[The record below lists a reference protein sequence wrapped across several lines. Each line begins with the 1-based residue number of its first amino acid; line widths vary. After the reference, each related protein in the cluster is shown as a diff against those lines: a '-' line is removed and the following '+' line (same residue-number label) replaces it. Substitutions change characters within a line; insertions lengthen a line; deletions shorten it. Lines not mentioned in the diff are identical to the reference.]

1 MTSLDI
7 QARTTSPL
15 RKGLVNL
22 PGATPQAAALTQ
34 RLLQQDFVKHHCF
47 FNEQGFHNH
56 LPHHLLSVLDLG
68 GSAHLLQS
76 IYDTEAAA
84 QRPATLGKSGVE
96 VPLITEENWTAH
108 LGKEIA
114 YAGYLQFFSDEIAEH
129 GAEATVERFV
139 FSPEANGNGS
149 ITLARLGSAVFHP
162 WIQLALGLEFKQ
174 DFLVAAGLSLIAMTE
189 PAFPDLLAD
198 TSSGLPSVTYTTNK
212 SLTLH
217 ELFEEVYAS
226 DALEPGPYDP
236 EVIFG
241 HHAQKFK
248 SHSEALSTVLEI
260 SKRWKFPPTDDAPAF
275 NAALEQKRKEA
286 IVEATLFL
294 GATGLKHDNRGAP
307 PRVDFFL
314 MHLLTSS
321 MFMQTLFDVAR
332 KPEYQARLLQ
342 VYIRST
348 IMTVLARGRPKPDVG
363 ALYKRAVS
371 LGDEARDAIGTPATR
386 EAQNMQGRPA
396 CPLNAWSSIIDSA
409 CHHSESH
416 VAKAARALL
425 YAAKLYETEEDLG
438 VVPGVDGTVFLR
450 AATVL
455 IDGLGWV
462 SKGEKELWWD
472 LSAVG
477 WDEAWVP
484 RE

>member
-1 MTSLDI
+1 MSSLDL

-76 IYDTEAAA
+76 IYDAEAAA
-84 QRPATLGKSGVE
+84 QRPATLGKPGDE
-96 VPLITEENWTAH
+96 VPIITSENWTAY

-114 YAGYLQFFSDEIAEH
+114 YAGYLQLFSDHIAEH
-129 GAEATVERFV
+129 GAETTVERFV

-149 ITLARLGSAVFHP
+149 IMLARLGSAVFHP

-174 DFLVAAGLSLIAMTE
+174 DFLVAAGLSLTAMTV
-189 PAFPDLLAD
+189 FPDLLAD
-198 TSSGLPSVTYTTNK
+198 TLSGLASVTYTTNK
-212 SLTLH
+212 SPTLH

-226 DALEPGPYDP
+226 GALEPGPYDP

-248 SHSEALSTVLEI
+248 SHSEALSAVLEI
-260 SKRWKFPPTDDAPAF
+260 SKRWNLPPLDDYAAF
-275 NAALEQKRKEA
+275 TAALEQKRKEA

-294 GATGLKHDNRGAP
+294 GATGLRHGDRGAP

-348 IMTVLARGRPKPDVG
+348 IMTVLARGRPKPDVD
-363 ALYKRAVS
+363 ALYKHPDA
-371 LGDEARDAIGTPATR
+371 LGDEARDAIGTPATGD
-386 EAQNMQGRPA
+386 AQDIEGRPA
-396 CPLNAWSSIIDSA
+396 RPLNACSSIIDSA

-416 VAKAARALL
+416 VAKAVRALL

-455 IDGLGWV
+455 TDGLGWV

-477 WDEAWVP
+477 WEEAWAP
-484 RE
+484 RD

>member
-1 MTSLDI
+1 MSSLDI

-22 PGATPQAAALTQ
+22 PGATPHAAALTQ
-34 RLLQQDFVKHHCF
+34 KLLQQDFVKHHCF

-68 GSAHLLQS
+68 GSAYLLQS
-76 IYDTEAAA
+76 IYDAEAAA
-84 QRPATLGKSGVE
+84 QRPATLGKQSDE
-96 VPLITEENWTAH
+96 VPHITNENWTAY

-114 YAGYLQFFSDEIAEH
+114 YAGYLRFFSDQIASEH
-129 GAEATVERFV
+129 GAEATAERFV

-149 ITLARLGSAVFHP
+149 IMLARLGSAVFHP

-174 DFLVAAGLSLIAMTE
+174 DFLVAAGLSLTAMTE
-189 PAFPDLLAD
+189 PVFPDLLAD
-198 TSSGLPSVTYTTNK
+198 TPSGLPSVTYTTNK
-212 SLTLH
+212 SPTLH
-217 ELFEEVYAS
+217 ELFDEVYAS
-226 DALEPGPYDP
+226 DALKPGPYDP

-241 HHAQKFK
+241 HHAQKFRQ
-248 SHSEALSTVLEI
+248 HHA
-260 SKRWKFPPTDDAPAF
+260 AAF
-275 NAALEQKRKEA
+275 AASLEQKRKEA

-294 GATGLKHDNRGAP
+294 SATGLRHDDRDAP

-321 MFMQTLFDVAR
+321 MLMQTLFDVAR
-332 KPEYQARLLQ
+332 KPDYQARLLQ

-348 IMTVLARGRPKPDVG
+348 IMTVLARGRPKPDVD
-363 ALYKRAVS
+363 ALYKHPAA
-371 LGDEARDAIGTPATR
+371 LGDEAHDAIGSPATGDAH
-386 EAQNMQGRPA
+386 EIGGHPA
-396 CPLNAWSSIIDSA
+396 RSINAWSSIIDSA

-416 VAKAARALL
+416 VAKAVRALL
-425 YAAKLYETEEDLG
+425 YAAKLYETEQALG
-438 VVPGVDGTVFLR
+438 VVSGVDGTVFLR

-477 WDEAWVP
+477 WEEAWAP
-484 RE
+484 RD